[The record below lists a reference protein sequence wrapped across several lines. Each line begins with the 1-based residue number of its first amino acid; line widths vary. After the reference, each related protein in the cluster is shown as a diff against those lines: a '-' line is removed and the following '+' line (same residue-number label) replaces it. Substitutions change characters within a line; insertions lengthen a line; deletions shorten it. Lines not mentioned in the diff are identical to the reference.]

1 MKANRALPSSISVVK
16 LPVAL
21 SGQIRTYTELQ
32 QRIHDDL
39 RVQNPEWVQSNGDS
53 PICDMYEHR
62 LAEMIDLFQSR
73 ERELVAA

>member
-1 MKANRALPSSISVVK
+1 MKVNNALLSSISVVK
-16 LPVAL
+16 LPVVL

-39 RVQNPEWVQSNGDS
+39 RVQHPEWVQSNGDS
-53 PICDMYEHR
+53 PICDIYERR
-62 LAEMIDLFQSR
+62 LAELIDLFQSR